1 MRQVNFFMIFVIA
14 LALVLFSIQN
24 TQPVSIKLV
33 EGISIQAPLCI
44 ELIVAI
50 GFGAVMAWVFSV
62 WTQVQRIITVRREM
76 GNREE
81 QIANLEE
88 DLERYKAA
96 LEEQRL
102 LPSTTSASLES

>member
-1 MRQVNFFMIFVIA
+1 MRQVNFFIIFVIV
-14 LALVLFSIQN
+14 LALVLFSIEN
-24 TQPVSIKLV
+24 TESVPIKIIHGV
-33 EGISIQAPLCI
+33 TVQAPLCI

-76 GNREE
+76 GEREE

-102 LPSTTSASLES
+102 LPTATSASLES

>member
-24 TQPVSIKLV
+24 TQPVAIKLV
-33 EGISIQAPLCI
+33 EGLSIQAPLCI
-44 ELIVAI
+44 ELIFAV

>member
-24 TQPVSIKLV
+24 TQSVAIKLV

-44 ELIVAI
+44 ELIFAVGLGAI
-50 GFGAVMAWVFSV
+50 MAWVFSV

-76 GNREE
+76 GDREE

-88 DLERYKAA
+88 DIERYKAA

>member
-50 GFGAVMAWVFSV
+50 GFGAVMAWVFNV
-62 WTQVQRIITVRREM
+62 WTQVQRIITVRKEM

-102 LPSTTSASLES
+102 LPSATSASLES

>member
-44 ELIVAI
+44 ELIVAV